1 MGDVDLQMLV
11 KLVQQVQT
19 GLEALRADM
28 QAGFAALHAEQAD
41 NTNIVRSMGR
51 SVLSL
56 HRDVAEIKD
65 RVTILTAVA
74 ATDEHPP
81 AHV

>member
-1 MGDVDLQMLV
+1 MLV
-11 KLVQQVQT
+11 KLVQQVQA
-19 GLEALRADM
+19 GLDTLRTET

-51 SVLSL
+51 SVLTL
-56 HRDVAEIKD
+56 HLDVAEIKD
-65 RVTILTAVA
+65 QVRILTAVA

-81 AHV
+81 AHPRS